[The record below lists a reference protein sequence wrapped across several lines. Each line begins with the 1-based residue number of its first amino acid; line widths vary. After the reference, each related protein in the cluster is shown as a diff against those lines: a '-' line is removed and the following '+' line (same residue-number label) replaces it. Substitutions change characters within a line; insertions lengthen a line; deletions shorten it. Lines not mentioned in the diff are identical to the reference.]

1 MKEDIKWLRRKLE
14 PLQLDRRMWKKFKLN
29 SAEERYIFRLAIGEV
44 LDLLDEL
51 EEKELKEVEK

>member
-14 PLQLDRRMWKKFKLN
+14 PLQLDRRMWKKFKLS